1 MKNGGIFM
9 LCPKCKKE
17 IADGVQFCP
26 ECGADVSKKKKPV
39 TKKWWFWVII
49 AVAFIVIIGAAGS
62 SGEDDSADS
71 VDKNVQQTIDTS
83 IENTTKKPAESTT
96 VKNVFNVGDSVTDGG
111 LKITYVS
118 AEEWSGYNQYLKP
131 AEGNKV
137 IKVAFDFA
145 NEGDVD
151 AYINSFYC
159 YADNQAASDY
169 FYVDDYFS
177 VYTLSAGRSTSG
189 NFYFEVPADAEE
201 IELEYEVNV
210 WTDKKAIFKVAL

>member
-1 MKNGGIFM
+1 M

-17 IADGVQFCP
+17 IADGVQFCS

-39 TKKWWFWVII
+39 TKKWWFWAII
-49 AVAFIVIIGAAGS
+49 AIVFIVIIGAA
-62 SGEDDSADS
+62 SGNGGDDSANK
-71 VDKNVQQTIDTS
+71 VDTNVQQTNES
-83 IENTTKKPAESTT
+83 SNNNTTEKTEKAE
-96 VKNVFNVGDSVTDGG
+96 NIFNVGDSVTDGG

-118 AEEWSGYNQYLKP
+118 AEEWSGYDQYSKP
-131 AEGNKV
+131 AEGNKI
-137 IKVAFDFA
+137 IKVAFDFS

-159 YADNQAASDY
+159 YADNQTASDY
-169 FYVDDYFS
+169 LNIDDYFS

-201 IELEYEVNV
+201 IELEYEVNF
-210 WTDKKAIFKVAL
+210 WTDKKAIFKVEL

>member
-1 MKNGGIFM
+1 M

-39 TKKWWFWVII
+39 TKKWWFWAIIVIVC
-49 AVAFIVIIGAAGS
+49 VAIIGAASGS
-62 SGEDDSADS
+62 GDGDSENS
-71 VDKNVQQTIDTS
+71 VDTNVQQVSDAS
-83 IENTTKKPAESTT
+83 IENTTTKTAETTT
-96 VKNVFNVGDSVTDGG
+96 VKNVFNVGDSVIDGG

-118 AEEWSGYNQYLKP
+118 AEEWSGYSQYSKP

-189 NFYFEVPADAEE
+189 NFYFEVPEDAEE
-201 IELEYEVNV
+201 IELEYEVNF
-210 WTDKKAIFKVAL
+210 WTDKKAIFKVEL